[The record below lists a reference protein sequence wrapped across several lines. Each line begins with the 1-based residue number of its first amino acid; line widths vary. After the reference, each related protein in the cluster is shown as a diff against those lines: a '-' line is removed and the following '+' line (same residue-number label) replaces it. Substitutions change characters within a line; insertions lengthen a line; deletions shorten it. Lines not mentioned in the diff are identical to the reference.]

1 MFDDDHVSP
10 VAKRVLDKLGGVPKV
25 ARILGRKTQ
34 GVYKWTYPRSRSGTG
49 GLIPAVCQQALLDY
63 AHQNGIEDL
72 TPEDF
77 FEDPAERVSCAA
89 HDDDDGGNPPVTD
102 ATE

>member
-1 MFDDDHVSP
+1 MFDDQYVSP

-25 ARILGRKTQ
+25 AKILNRKPS
-34 GVYKWTYPRSRSGTG
+34 GIYKWTYPRARSGTG
-49 GLIPAVCQQALLDY
+49 GLIPSECQQPLLDY
-63 AHQNGIEDL
+63 AHANGIADL

-89 HDDDDGGNPPVTD
+89 HDDEGGNLPVTGAAD
-102 ATE
+102 